1 MVEPQNGSY
10 LGEAGV
16 AFARVFI
23 DNLQR
28 PQVPGFLATDT
39 QRDNRILPTKSWTS
53 THVFRKECELP
64 EITLTWW
71 HRNVPQWL
79 AIQRGWDL
87 EDQIMIQ
94 QRIEP

>member
-1 MVEPQNGSY
+1 MRVLDVVDGQPILEPLLSEDFSGDIYLIEPQNGSY

-23 DNLQR
+23 DNFQR

-53 THVFRKECELP
+53 TCLSKGVR
-64 EITLTWW
+64 TS
-71 HRNVPQWL
+71 
-79 AIQRGWDL
+79 
-87 EDQIMIQ
+87 
-94 QRIEP
+94 